1 MKRLLIKMIT
11 VFFMV
16 VPLYLPSDF
25 TARCETDDN
34 SCGCDTPIDE
44 KLDYSS
50 EDRFAISLSKL
61 ASEYMSLQSNTTG
74 HNDEENDEEEG
85 LKCFGEFLENEI
97 KKPLSVEQHKQVLF
111 LLGESRFRLDQFKE
125 AYQCYLQLKLLIKDK
140 SSLMHDEASRMLNIS
155 EDRIASQEM
164 TSRLEEVLTWPPSAV
179 IITALDLTVSLI
191 LAGMF
196 FAGMN
201 KKKYPN
207 FIKSKNF
214 LYFPIE
220 DNLIELEQMR
230 SHDGRVSES
239 SIAEYKSKEGK
250 SSSMADEDEKTA
262 TARLLVEGHE
272 MIKRVNHLAPY
283 PIAITRKIPLLNR
296 LPYFWNYTIFGFL
309 LIAVWFAIMF
319 WISPEFYSKDGFD
332 SEKFSLSMPG
342 FFMIAAFVISSLTC
356 LQIMAKSTINALDE
370 IVSMLEPPRKK
381 NAGEIPDSVLQIE
394 KNMDFLFRSPWQF
407 FIVLIVFSIII
418 ITRTYTETIINGG
431 ADPFTEKVISLIF
444 IFIIVLIGGTIIWML
459 IGSVYVLNDISKMQ
473 DLAINPLSPLKTMGL
488 EKWTS
493 VIGTYGLS
501 SSIVL
506 SFGCSI
512 KVVTSSL
519 DNHSSSGDWFWFIL
533 ILPLLFF
540 YWIYPYLKL
549 SSMVKQ
555 QKTDRMQIIKTK
567 ISQVFNEW
575 MLFEEKQLERMR
587 ECQEKQAL
595 DGCSELFDFR
605 KQMAKNLK
613 PYLEPMNKYYE
624 IFRKID
630 ESPHS
635 YINFFSVV
643 ELVKALGIPSLFALL
658 SAWLL

>member
-11 VFFMV
+11 VFLIV
-16 VPLYLPSDF
+16 LPLYLPSDF
-25 TARCETDDN
+25 TARCGTDDDCEN
-34 SCGCDTPIDE
+34 PIDE

-61 ASEYMSLQSNTTG
+61 ASEYMISQAKTPG
-74 HNDEENDEEEG
+74 HKDEENEEEED
-85 LKCFGEFLENEI
+85 LKCFEAFLENEI
-97 KKPLSVEQHKQVLF
+97 KKSLSVQQHQLVLF
-111 LLGESRFRLDQFKE
+111 LLGESRFRLDQFEK
-125 AYQCYLQLKLLIKDK
+125 AYQCYFQLKLLIKDK
-140 SSLMHDEASRMLNIS
+140 SSLMHDEASRMLKIS
-155 EDRIASQEM
+155 EDRIASQER
-164 TSRLEEVLTWPPSAV
+164 TRRLKEVLTWPPSAV
-179 IITALDLTVSLI
+179 ILTAWVSFLI

-196 FAGMN
+196 VSEMN
-201 KKKYPN
+201 KKKYAN

-220 DNLIELEQMR
+220 DNLIGLEQMR
-230 SHDGRVSES
+230 SHDGRVSEV
-239 SIAEYKSKEGK
+239 SIAEYKSKEAK
-250 SSSMADEDEKTA
+250 FSFMADEDEKTA
-262 TARLLVEGHE
+262 TARLIVEGHE
-272 MIKRVNHLAPY
+272 MIKRVNQLSPY

-296 LPYFWNYTIFGFL
+296 LPYFWQYTIIGFL
-309 LIAVWFAIMF
+309 FIAIWFAIQF
-319 WISPEFYSKDGFD
+319 LISPDFLSNDEFDFEEFGPFMVK
-332 SEKFSLSMPG
+332 L
-342 FFMIAAFVISSLTC
+342 FMIAAFIISSLTC

-370 IVSMLEPPRKK
+370 MVSMLEPPRKK
-381 NAGEIPDSVLQIE
+381 NAGKIPASVLQIE

-407 FIVLIVFSIII
+407 FVVLFVFSIII
-418 ITRTYTETIINGG
+418 ITRVYTETIIKPGQ
-431 ADPFTEKVISLIF
+431 ADSFPETVISLIF

-575 MLFEEKQLERMR
+575 MLFEEKQLARMR
-587 ECQEKQAL
+587 QCQEKQAV

-613 PYLEPMNKYYE
+613 FYLEPMNKYYE

-643 ELVKALGIPSLFALL
+643 ELGKALGIPSLFALL

>member
-16 VPLYLPSDF
+16 VPLYLSSDF
-25 TARCETDDN
+25 TARCETNDD
-34 SCGCDTPIDE
+34 SAGCDTPIDE

-61 ASEYMSLQSNTTG
+61 ASEYMSSQSNTAG
-74 HNDEENDEEEG
+74 HDEEED
-85 LKCFGEFLENEI
+85 LKCFEEFLENEI
-97 KKPLSVEQHKQVLF
+97 KKRLSVEQHQQVLF

-140 SSLMHDEASRMLNIS
+140 SSLMHDEASRMLKIS
-155 EDRIASQEM
+155 EAKIASQKR
-164 TSRLEEVLTWPPSAV
+164 TSRLMSVLTWPPSAV
-179 IITALDLTVSLI
+179 IITVWVLIVFLI
-191 LAGMF
+191 LAGKF
-196 FAGMN
+196 LAEMN
-201 KKKYPN
+201 KKKYDN
-207 FIKSKNF
+207 FIKSKDF

-230 SHDGRVSES
+230 RHDGRVSEA
-239 SIAEYKSKEGK
+239 SIAEYKSKEDK
-250 SSSMADEDEKTA
+250 SSSMPDEDEKTA
-262 TARLLVEGHE
+262 TARLVVEGHE
-272 MIKRVNHLAPY
+272 MIKRVNQLAPY

-296 LPYFWNYTIFGFL
+296 LPYFWQYTIIGFL
-309 LIAVWFAIMF
+309 FIAIRVAADFL
-319 WISPEFYSKDGFD
+319 SEDSVFD
-332 SEKFSLSMPG
+332 ASRAAGL
-342 FFMIAAFVISSLTC
+342 FMIAAFIISSLTC
-356 LQIMAKSTINALDE
+356 LQIMAKSTINSLDE
-370 IVSMLEPPRKK
+370 MVSMLEPPRKK

-418 ITRTYTETIINGG
+418 ITRIYTETIINGG
-431 ADPFTEKVISLIF
+431 QADLFTETLISLIF
-444 IFIIVLIGGTIIWML
+444 IFIIVLIACPIIWML
-459 IGSVYVLNDISKMQ
+459 IGSVYALNDISKMQ

-613 PYLEPMNKYYE
+613 PYLEPMNNYYE

-643 ELVKALGIPSLFALL
+643 ELGKALGIPSLFALL

>member
-1 MKRLLIKMIT
+1 
-11 VFFMV
+11 MV

-25 TARCETDDN
+25 TARCETDAD
-34 SCGCDTPIDE
+34 SGGCDTPIDE

-61 ASEYMSLQSNTTG
+61 ASEYMSLHSNTTG
-74 HNDEENDEEEG
+74 HNEEEN
-85 LKCFGEFLENEI
+85 LKCFEAFLENEI
-97 KKPLSVEQHKQVLF
+97 KKPLSVEQHQQILF
-111 LLGESRFRLDQFKE
+111 LLAENRFRQDQFKE
-125 AYQCYLQLKLLIKDK
+125 AYQCYFQLKLLIKDK

-155 EDRIASQEM
+155 EAKIASQARSRHLM
-164 TSRLEEVLTWPPSAV
+164 TVLTWPPSAA
-179 IITALDLTVSLI
+179 IITAWVSFLI

-196 FAGMN
+196 VAEMN
-201 KKKYPN
+201 KKKYAN

-214 LYFPIE
+214 LFFPIE

-230 SHDGRVSES
+230 SHDGRVSEA

-250 SSSMADEDEKTA
+250 FSFMADENEKTA
-262 TARLLVEGHE
+262 TARLIVEGHE
-272 MIKRVNHLAPY
+272 MIKRVNQLAPY
-283 PIAITRKIPLLNR
+283 PIVIIRKIPLLHS
-296 LPYFWNYTIFGFL
+296 LPYFWQYTIIGFL
-309 LIAVWFAIMF
+309 FIAIRVSADFLSEDF
-319 WISPEFYSKDGFD
+319 VFD
-332 SEKFSLSMPG
+332 ASRAAGL
-342 FFMIAAFVISSLTC
+342 FMIAAFIISSLTC

-370 IVSMLEPPRKK
+370 MVSMLEPPRKK
-381 NAGEIPDSVLQIE
+381 NAGKIPASVLQIE

-407 FIVLIVFSIII
+407 FVVLFVFSIII
-418 ITRTYTETIINGG
+418 ITRVYTETIIKPGQ
-431 ADPFTEKVISLIF
+431 ADSFPEIVISLIF
-444 IFIIVLIGGTIIWML
+444 IFIIVLIAGTIIWML

-519 DNHSSSGDWFWFIL
+519 NNHSSSGDWIWFIL

-575 MLFEEKQLERMR
+575 MLFEEKQLARMR
-587 ECQEKQAL
+587 QCQEKQAV

-613 PYLEPMNKYYE
+613 SYLEPMNNYYE

-643 ELVKALGIPSLFALL
+643 ELGKALGIPSLFALL
-658 SAWLL
+658 SVWLL